1 MDNFRR
7 SNNYNKDIHGQWRA
21 NAGEKVVYTEDFPA
35 AILCA
40 TEFSDNSTGKG
51 RATRIEIEFDITN
64 PHAGIFRHTDN
75 GRGIERHSDLTR
87 FLKFGSTES
96 SDTFH
101 HYAWGRFRA
110 MTAFMPDYETAEWNA
125 DFKFQSNA
133 NSLSRVCQPWSTLEN
148 MQNSIVDVPITEANR
163 HIGFEM
169 MMKFNMSIFGE
180 ECAAIYVATPQMLFD
195 KMKERL
201 TTKYGESVFQNTEF
215 VLTVKKGDVVISESS
230 RTHNWKTFEQMLREL
245 SERSPASCQ
254 VVFNQ
259 TFQWRSIQAQVIE
272 YKLHRENGEILRQFP
287 TFGTKCITAQRVHTM
302 NDDRLIESRRK
313 FVMDKRAGDG
323 HQNGEIVFLKTTS
336 VGTSGS
342 FTDQPTP
349 STTKVSIKDD
359 CPNLPG
365 IYQMYQSE
373 KKRIDDEKAAE
384 KKAVAKEA
392 REKKKQEPAAE
403 KKAVAKEAREKKKQ
417 EPATEKNKNGS
428 VAVAG
433 GGAAAPAPAPA
444 TAPAT
449 APAPA
454 PAPVESKIL
463 APKRRRSVTPPPPA
477 PAPAPA
483 PIQVD
488 APAAQPH
495 AANINP
501 VGNALR
507 NDELLTMLRIASNY
521 MQPDAFEQFKADIN
535 QQFGVSL

>member
-7 SNNYNKDIHGQWRA
+7 SYNYNKDIHGQWRA

-35 AILCA
+35 PILCV

-125 DFKFQSNA
+125 DFKFQSNV

-148 MQNSIVDVPITEANR
+148 MTNSIVDVPITEANR

-180 ECAAIYVATPQMLFD
+180 ESAAIYVATPHLLFD

-201 TTKYGESVFQNTEF
+201 TTKYGESVFRDTEF
-215 VLTVKKGDVVISESS
+215 VLTVKKGAFVMSESS

-254 VVFNQ
+254 VVFDQ
-259 TFQWRSIQAQVIE
+259 TFQWRSIPAQVIE
-272 YKLHRENGEILRQFP
+272 YKLSRENPELSRLFP
-287 TFGTKCITAQRVHTM
+287 TYGTRCIPAQRVLIG
-302 NDDRLIESRRK
+302 NDDRLIEARRK
-313 FVMDKRAGDG
+313 FVMDKRDG
-323 HQNGEIVFLKTTS
+323 HNTQNGEIMFIKTKS
-336 VGTSGS
+336 IGTSGS
-342 FTDQPTP
+342 FADQPTP

-365 IYQMYQSE
+365 IYQMYLNE
-373 KKRIDDEKAAE
+373 KKRIEDEKTAE
-384 KKAVAKEA
+384 KKAAAKEA

-403 KKAVAKEAREKKKQ
+403 KKKNGAIAVA
-417 EPATEKNKNGS
+417 G
-428 VAVAG
+428 G
-433 GGAAAPAPAPA
+433 GGAAAPAPIAAP
-444 TAPAT
+444 PA
-449 APAPA
+449 
-454 PAPVESKIL
+454 ESKIL
-463 APKRRRSVTPPPPA
+463 APKKRRSVTPPPAQA
-477 PAPAPA
+477 PL
-483 PIQVD
+483 QVD
-488 APAAQPH
+488 APAAQPD

-501 VGNALR
+501 LGNALR
-507 NDELLTMLRIASNY
+507 NDELQTMLRIASNY

-535 QQFGVSL
+535 QQFSVSL

>member
-7 SNNYNKDIHGQWRA
+7 SYNYNKDIHGQWRA

-35 AILCA
+35 PILCA

-125 DFKFQSNA
+125 DFKFQSNV

-180 ECAAIYVATPQMLFD
+180 ERAAIYVATPQLLFD

-201 TTKYGESVFQNTEF
+201 TTKYGESVFRDTEF
-215 VLTVKKGDVVISESS
+215 VLTVKKGAFVMSESS
-230 RTHNWKTFEQMLREL
+230 RTQNWKTFEPMLRE
-245 SERSPASCQ
+245 SPSCQ
-254 VVFNQ
+254 EVFNF
-259 TFQWRSIQAQVIE
+259 TFQWKSIQAQVIE
-272 YKLHRENGEILRQFP
+272 YKLSRENPELSRLFP
-287 TFGTKCITAQRVHTM
+287 TYGTRCIPAQRVLIE
-302 NDDRLIESRRK
+302 NDDRLIEARRK
-313 FVMDKRAGDG
+313 FVMDKRDG
-323 HQNGEIVFLKTTS
+323 HNTQNGEIVFIKTKS
-336 VGTSGS
+336 IGTSGS
-342 FTDQPTP
+342 FADQPTP

-365 IYQMYQSE
+365 IYQMYLNE
-373 KKRIDDEKAAE
+373 KKRIEDEKTAE
-384 KKAVAKEA
+384 KKAKDKEA
-392 REKKKQEPAAE
+392 REKKKQETA
-403 KKAVAKEAREKKKQ
+403 EKKKQ
-417 EPATEKNKNGS
+417 QAAI
-428 VAVAG
+428 AVAG
-433 GGAAAPAPAPA
+433 GGGGAA
-444 TAPAT
+444 
-449 APAPA
+449 APA

-463 APKRRRSVTPPPPA
+463 APKKRRSVTPPPAQA
-477 PAPAPA
+477 PL
-483 PIQVD
+483 QVD

-507 NDELLTMLRIASNY
+507 NDELQTMLRIASNY

>member
-1 MDNFRR
+1 MQRSSNQTITMDNFRR

-64 PHAGIFRHTDN
+64 PDAGIFRHTDN

-125 DFKFQSNA
+125 DFKFQSNV

-169 MMKFNMSIFGE
+169 VMKFNVSIFGE
-180 ECAAIYVATPQMLFD
+180 ERAAIYVATPQLLFD

-201 TTKYGESVFQNTEF
+201 TTKYGESVFRDTEF
-215 VLTVKKGDVVISESS
+215 VLTVKKGAFVMSESS

-245 SERSPASCQ
+245 SERSPTSCQ
-254 VVFNQ
+254 VVFAQ
-259 TFQWRSIQAQVIE
+259 TFQWRSIPAQVIE
-272 YKLHRENGEILRQFP
+272 YKLSRENPELSQLFP
-287 TFGTKCITAQRVHTM
+287 TYGTRCIPAQRVLIC
-302 NDDRLIESRRK
+302 NDDRLIEARRK
-313 FVMDKRAGDG
+313 FIMDKRDG
-323 HQNGEIVFLKTTS
+323 HNTQNGEIVFIKTTS
-336 VGTSGS
+336 VGTGGS
-342 FTDQPTP
+342 FADQPTP

-365 IYQMYQSE
+365 IYQMYVNE
-373 KKRIDDEKAAE
+373 KKRLEDEKAAE
-384 KKAVAKEA
+384 KKAKAKEA
-392 REKKKQEPAAE
+392 REKKKQE
-403 KKAVAKEAREKKKQ
+403 EADKKKK
-417 EPATEKNKNGS
+417 PAL
-428 VAVAG
+428 AVAG
-433 GGAAAPAPAPA
+433 GGGAAAVPAAE
-444 TAPAT
+444 
-449 APAPA
+449 
-454 PAPVESKIL
+454 ESKIV
-463 APKRRRSVTPPPPA
+463 AQKKRRSATPPPA
-477 PAPAPA
+477 PAPAPVVNA
-483 PIQVD
+483 DV
-488 APAAQPH
+488 PAIPLQPN
-495 AANINP
+495 ATNINLGR
-501 VGNALR
+501 GNEIR
-507 NDELLTMLRIASNY
+507 NDVVLKMWEIMSKYI
-521 MQPDAFEQFKADIN
+521 QPESVDQSKAEIN
-535 QQFGVSL
+535 QHFGISL

>member
-7 SNNYNKDIHGQWRA
+7 SYNYNKDIHGQWRA

-35 AILCA
+35 PILCA

-125 DFKFQSNA
+125 DFKFQSNV

-148 MQNSIVDVPITEANR
+148 MQNSIVDVPITDANR

-180 ECAAIYVATPQMLFD
+180 ERAAIYVATPQLLFD

-201 TTKYGESVFQNTEF
+201 TTKYGESVFRDTEF
-215 VLTVKKGDVVISESS
+215 VLTVKKGAFVMSESS
-230 RTHNWKTFEQMLREL
+230 RTQNWKTFEPMLRE
-245 SERSPASCQ
+245 SPSCQ
-254 VVFNQ
+254 EMFNF
-259 TFQWRSIQAQVIE
+259 TFQWKSIQAQVIE
-272 YKLHRENGEILRQFP
+272 YKLSRENPELSRLFP
-287 TFGTKCITAQRVHTM
+287 TYGTRCIPAQRVLIE
-302 NDDRLIESRRK
+302 NDDRLIEARRK
-313 FVMDKRAGDG
+313 FVMDKRDG
-323 HQNGEIVFLKTTS
+323 HNTQNGEIVFIKTKS
-336 VGTSGS
+336 IGTSGS
-342 FTDQPTP
+342 FADQPTP

-365 IYQMYQSE
+365 IYQMYLNE
-373 KKRIDDEKAAE
+373 KKRIEDEKTAE
-384 KKAVAKEA
+384 KKAKDKEA
-392 REKKKQEPAAE
+392 REKKKQETA
-403 KKAVAKEAREKKKQ
+403 EKKKQ
-417 EPATEKNKNGS
+417 QAAI
-428 VAVAG
+428 AVAG
-433 GGAAAPAPAPA
+433 GGGGAA
-444 TAPAT
+444 
-449 APAPA
+449 APA

-463 APKRRRSVTPPPPA
+463 APKKRRSVTPPPAPSPA
-477 PAPAPA
+477 QAPL
-483 PIQVD
+483 QVD

-507 NDELLTMLRIASNY
+507 NDELQTMLRIASNY